1 VEARLSKVEADS
13 REAERDFLEALK
25 AAG

>member
-1 VEARLSKVEADS
+1 VEARLSKVDADS